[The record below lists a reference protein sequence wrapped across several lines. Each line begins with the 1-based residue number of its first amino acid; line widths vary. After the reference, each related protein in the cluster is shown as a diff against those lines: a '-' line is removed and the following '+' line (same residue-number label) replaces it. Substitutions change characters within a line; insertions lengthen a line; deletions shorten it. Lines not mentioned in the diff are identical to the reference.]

1 MRGAARASP
10 PLPRVCGGTFDGMLH
25 GRHRQPGPDV
35 GPHPQR
41 EQASRLTFR
50 NTREGTVL
58 CTSTHKERA
67 HFVSKTGGFGTAGLR
82 VWKAFSRRPPHTH
95 THLCSLVCLSLC
107 LVTPV
112 FLVARVPR
120 PASAGGGPGGALPR
134 HVRHVALQLHTPA
147 TLAPADKTSCT
158 RCRARC
164 GAVHA
169 HGHDA
174 NSALSA
180 PAPAP
185 APGTCLR
192 RPPSESHTS
201 EAVVWLLLL
210 PLSTLRVLQ
219 VL

>member
-58 CTSTHKERA
+58 CTSTHKERT

-95 THLCSLVCLSLC
+95 TH
-107 LVTPV
+107 TPV
-112 FLVARVPR
+112 QPCLPLFVSCDTCVPSLLLVWPR
-120 PASAGGGPGGALPR
+120 PASAGGGPGRALPR
-134 HVRHVALQLHTPA
+134 HVRHVALQLQTPA
-147 TLAPADKTSCT
+147 TLAPADKTRCT

-169 HGHDA
+169 HG
-174 NSALSA
+174 L
-180 PAPAP
+180 
-185 APGTCLR
+185 CLVSVFFVSVFCLYTQNMR
-192 RPPSESHTS
+192 RPLCHDTTRIP
-201 EAVVWLLLL
+201 
-210 PLSTLRVLQ
+210 R
-219 VL
+219 